1 MRIRNDVHNNQSE
14 KDNTYKNTIIRVN
27 KNIED
32 VVMGLIIIEDA
43 YASKIEDMKEQ
54 LEKIIDLRLFLI
66 TLIRNPGA

>member
-1 MRIRNDVHNNQSE
+1 MSE

-66 TLIRNPGA
+66 TLRRNPGA